1 MLQAKEAITLDDV
14 SHVMACVA
22 GPSPDEA
29 YRALDALAQRV
40 FGHKLLTV
48 LVFRPETVEVERLY
62 SSNTQAYPVG
72 GSKQKKGTPW
82 GERVLDRGEFY
93 IAKGPDD
100 IKWAFSDHELIASL
114 GITGMINVPIL
125 FEGRCIGTLNIS
137 HDAGR
142 FTEAD
147 FPVAR
152 ILAGLVLPLVLA
164 RS

>member
-1 MLQAKEAITLDDV
+1 MLQAKEAITLADV
-14 SHVMACVA
+14 SHIMARIA

-29 YRALDALAQRV
+29 YRAIDELAQRAL
-40 FGHKLLTV
+40 GHKLLTV

-72 GSKQKKGTPW
+72 GRKQKKGTPW

-125 FEGRCIGTLNIS
+125 FGGRCIGTLNIS
-137 HDAGR
+137 HEAGR

-147 FPVAR
+147 FPAAR
-152 ILAGLVLPLVLA
+152 TLAGLVLPLVLA